1 MSAKESFDPSW
12 AEWRETQVR
21 GAVEGDA
28 RLRQSPLTRGTTRPH
43 LPDGSAVM
51 DLDAVERVH
60 QEPWELPPIQE
71 LPPQ

>member
-1 MSAKESFDPSW
+1 MRAKETFDSSW
-12 AEWRETQVR
+12 AEWREAQVR

-28 RLRQSPLTRGTTRPH
+28 RLRQTELTRGERPH

-60 QEPWELPPIQE
+60 QAPWEIAPIQE
-71 LPPQ
+71 LPQK